1 MGTPLKLVSREAS
14 KGFGTMPGKV
24 VPRVPLRHESSKD
37 HLTSFGGLAALS
49 LDALSSVAYGP
60 DDEPAA
66 FTRSPTP
73 G

>member
-1 MGTPLKLVSREAS
+1 
-14 KGFGTMPGKV
+14 MPGKV
-24 VPRVPLRHESSKD
+24 VPRVPLRHGEGNKD

-60 DDEPAA
+60 EVIVLALVAA
-66 FTRSPTP
+66 GPSAL